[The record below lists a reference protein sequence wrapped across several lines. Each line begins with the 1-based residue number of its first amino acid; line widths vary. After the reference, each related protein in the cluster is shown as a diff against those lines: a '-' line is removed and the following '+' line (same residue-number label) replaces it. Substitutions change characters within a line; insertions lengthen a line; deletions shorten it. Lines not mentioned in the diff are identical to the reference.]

1 MIDIVAADRLDADGI
16 ADAMRAEDGDIA
28 AYGADAAKA
37 RAGIHRDIAGEARV
51 AMAGVAH
58 HQRSRADGGRARIAV
73 LSVERQLARAGL
85 GQGAVSG
92 NHAADDVVMTERA
105 ERKL

>member
-1 MIDIVAADRLDADGI
+1 MPPTVCTDGI
-16 ADAMRAEDGDIA
+16 ADAMRAEDGEIA
-28 AYGADAAKA
+28 AYGSDAAKA
-37 RAGIHRDIAGEARV
+37 RAGIDRDIAGEAGC

-58 HQRSRADGGRARIAV
+58 HQRSHVDGGQARIAV

-92 NHAADDVVMTERA
+92 NGAADDVVMAERA
-105 ERKL
+105 ERKLWRQL